1 MIDFATQ
8 ARKKRQLDPIELDPF
23 KMVSSI
29 LSNPLSETG
38 SALPDAARRIIS
50 SNPVGS
56 VALAFAI
63 GGLIGWLTSKR

>member
-8 ARKKRQLDPIELDPF
+8 VRKKRELDPNEF
-23 KMVSSI
+23 DPLKMVRSV
-29 LSNPLSETG
+29 LFNPLSETG

-63 GGLIGWLTSKR
+63 GGLIGWLTSRR

>member
-8 ARKKRQLDPIELDPF
+8 VRKKRELDPIEFDPF
-23 KMVSSI
+23 KMVSSVI
-29 LSNPLSETG
+29 SNPLSEPGT
-38 SALPDAARRIIS
+38 ALPDAARRIIS

-63 GGLIGWLTSKR
+63 GGLFGWLTSKR